1 LIFQPLSVAIGLRYL
16 RAKRRNHFI
25 SFISLISMAGIAVG
39 VAILITVISVMNGFE
54 KELRERILGMVS
66 HATVSTWDRPFED
79 WPELIENA
87 RRNPEVIGAA
97 PFVEQQTLLN
107 GRDVAGGLVRGIDPA
122 LEPSVS
128 DLDQQMISGSLDAL
142 GEERWRVVLGIELA
156 ARLGVGP
163 GDPVTIF
170 APEIRA
176 TAAGVM
182 PQVRRFTVV
191 GIFEAGVH
199 EFDSSLAIVHWKD
212 AQALF
217 RTGEGVTGVRLE
229 FTDLFRARSIAL
241 DLADSLPGFYRV
253 RDWTQQ
259 NANWFRAV
267 QLEKTMMFIILSL
280 IIVVAAFNIISTLVM
295 LVTDKQADIAIL
307 KTMGLSPGRV
317 MQVFVVQGMSIGVIG
332 TLLGTLGGILL
343 ALNVEN
349 IVAGLESL
357 LNTEFLSADIY
368 YISDLPSDLKWGD
381 VARFSG
387 LALVLSL
394 LSTLYPAWRAGR
406 TRPAE
411 ALRYE

>member
-1 LIFQPLSVAIGLRYL
+1 MIFQPLSIAIGLRYL

-79 WPELIENA
+79 WPDLIDSA
-87 RRNPEVIGAA
+87 RRHPEVVGAA
-97 PFVEQQTLLN
+97 PFVEQQTLLK
-107 GRDVAGGLVRGIDPA
+107 GRDVSGALVRGIDPA
-122 LEPSVS
+122 LESSVS
-128 DLDQQMISGSLDAL
+128 DLDQQMISGSLGAL
-142 GEERWRVVLGIELA
+142 NDDRWQVVLGVGLA
-156 ARLGVGP
+156 AGLGVGP

-182 PQVRRFTVV
+182 PQVRRFTVA

-199 EFDSSLAIVHWKD
+199 EFDSSLAVVHWKD

-241 DLADSLPGFYRV
+241 ELADELPGFYRV

-267 QLEKTMMFIILSL
+267 QMEKTMMFIILSL

-307 KTMGLSPGRV
+307 KTMGLSPGKV

-332 TLLGTLGGILL
+332 TVLGTIGGIVL
-343 ALNVEN
+343 ALNVES
-349 IVAGLESL
+349 IVAGVEQL
-357 LNTEFLSADIY
+357 LDTEFLSADIY
-368 YISDLPSDLKWGD
+368 YISDLPSDLQAAD
-381 VARFSG
+381 VVRFSG

>member
-1 LIFQPLSVAIGLRYL
+1 MIFQPLSVAIGLRYL

-79 WPELIENA
+79 WPDLVDSA
-87 RRNPEVIGAA
+87 RRHPEVIGAA
-97 PFVEQQTLLN
+97 PFVEQQTLLK
-107 GRDVAGGLVRGIDPA
+107 GRDVSGALVRGIDPA

-142 GEERWRVVLGIELA
+142 DDGRWQVVLGLGLA
-156 ARLGVGP
+156 SSLGVGP

-182 PQVRRFTVV
+182 PQVRRFTVA

-199 EFDSSLAIVHWKD
+199 EFDSSLAVVHWKD

-217 RTGEGVTGVRLE
+217 RTGQSVTGVRLE

-241 DLADSLPGFYRV
+241 ELADELPGFYRV

-267 QLEKTMMFIILSL
+267 QMEKTMMFIILSL

-307 KTMGLSPGRV
+307 KTMGLSPGKV
-317 MQVFVVQGMSIGVIG
+317 MQIFVVQGMSIGVIG
-332 TLLGTLGGILL
+332 TLLGTIGGIAL

-349 IVAGLESL
+349 IVAGVEQL
-357 LNTEFLSADIY
+357 LDTEFLSADIY
-368 YISDLPSDLKWGD
+368 YISDLPSDLQWED
-381 VARFSG
+381 VVRFSG

>member
-25 SFISLISMAGIAVG
+25 SFISLISTAGIAVG

-54 KELRERILGMVS
+54 KELRDRILGMVS

-79 WPELIENA
+79 WPELIERA
-87 RRNPEVIGAA
+87 REHPEVIGAA
-97 PFVEQQTLLN
+97 PFLEQQTLLK
-107 GRDVAGGLVRGIDPA
+107 GRDVSGALVRGIDPA
-122 LEPSVS
+122 REPSVS
-128 DLDQQMISGSLDAL
+128 DLDQQMISGRLEAL
-142 GEERWRVVLGIELA
+142 GEQRWQVILGVGLA
-156 ARLGVGP
+156 AKLGVGP

-176 TAAGVM
+176 TAAGII
-182 PQVRRFTVV
+182 PQVRRFTVA

-199 EFDSSLAIVHWKD
+199 EFDSSLAVLHWED

-217 RTGEGVTGVRLE
+217 RTGQGVTGVRLE

-241 DLADSLPGFYRV
+241 ELADALPGFYRV

-267 QLEKTMMFIILSL
+267 QMEKTMMFIILSL

-332 TLLGTLGGILL
+332 TLLGTIGGIVL
-343 ALNVEN
+343 ALNVEG
-349 IVAGLESL
+349 IVAGIEQL

-368 YISDLPSDLKWGD
+368 YISDLPSDLQWLD
-381 VARFSG
+381 VVRFSG

>member
-1 LIFQPLSVAIGLRYL
+1 
-16 RAKRRNHFI
+16 
-25 SFISLISMAGIAVG
+25 MAGIAVG

-66 HATVSTWDRPFED
+66 HATVSTWDRSFSD
-79 WPELIENA
+79 WPDLIERA
-87 RRNPEVIGAA
+87 RDHPDVVGAA
-97 PFVEQQTLLN
+97 PFVESMTLLK
-107 GRDVAGGLVRGIDPA
+107 GRGVEGALVRGVDPA
-122 LEPSVS
+122 LESDVS
-128 DLDQQMISGSLDAL
+128 ELADQMVAGSLASLDD
-142 GEERWRVVLGIELA
+142 ERWQVLLGVELA
-156 ARLGVGP
+156 AMLGVGP

-176 TAAGVM
+176 TAAGVV
-182 PQVRRFTVV
+182 PQVRRFTVA

-199 EFDSSLAIVHWKD
+199 EFDSSLAVVHWKD

-217 RTGEGVTGVRLE
+217 RTGQGVTGVRLE

-241 DLADSLPGFYRV
+241 ELAESLPGFYRV

-267 QLEKTMMFIILSL
+267 QMEKTMMFIILSL

-332 TLLGTLGGILL
+332 TLLGTVGGIVL
-343 ALNVEN
+343 ALNVES
-349 IVAGLESL
+349 IVAGIEQM

-368 YISDLPSDLKWGD
+368 YISDLPSDLQVKD

>member
-1 LIFQPLSVAIGLRYL
+1 MFQPLSVAIGLRYL

-79 WPELIENA
+79 WSELIGNA
-87 RRNPEVIGAA
+87 RQNPEVIGAA
-97 PFVEQQTLLN
+97 PFVEQETLLK
-107 GRDVAGGLVRGIDPA
+107 GRDVSGALVRGIDPA

-128 DLDQQMISGSLDAL
+128 DLDQQMISGSLGAL
-142 GEERWRVVLGIELA
+142 DDERWQVVLGLELA

-176 TAAGVM
+176 TAAGVV
-182 PQVRRFTVV
+182 PQVRRFTVA

-199 EFDSSLAIVHWKD
+199 EFDSSLAVVHWKD

-217 RTGEGVTGVRLE
+217 RTGQGVTGVRLE

-241 DLADSLPGFYRV
+241 ELAESLPGFYRV

-267 QLEKTMMFIILSL
+267 QMEKTMMFIILSL

-332 TLLGTLGGILL
+332 TLLGTVGGIVL
-343 ALNVEN
+343 ALNVES
-349 IVAGLESL
+349 IVAGIEQM

-368 YISDLPSDLKWGD
+368 YISDLPSDLQVKD

>member
-54 KELRERILGMVS
+54 NELRERILGMVS
-66 HATVSTWDRPFED
+66 HATVSTWDRPFEE
-79 WPELIENA
+79 WPALIDNA
-87 RRNPEVIGAA
+87 REHPEVVGAA
-97 PFVEQQTLLN
+97 PFVEQQTLLK
-107 GRDVAGGLVRGIDPA
+107 GRDAVGALVRGIDPA
-122 LEPSVS
+122 REPEVS
-128 DLDQQMISGSLDAL
+128 DLDEQMIAGSLAAL
-142 GEERWRVVLGIELA
+142 DDERWQVVLGVELA
-156 ARLGVGP
+156 SRLGVGP

-176 TAAGVM
+176 TAAGVV
-182 PQVRRFTVV
+182 PQVRRFTVA

-199 EFDSSLAIVHWKD
+199 EFDSALALVHWQD

-217 RTGEGVTGVRLE
+217 RTGDGVTGVRLE
-229 FTDLFRARSIAL
+229 FTDLFRARTIAL
-241 DLADSLPGFYRV
+241 ELAEQLPGFYRV

-259 NANWFRAV
+259 HANWFRAV

-332 TLLGTLGGILL
+332 TLLGTVGGIVL

-349 IVAGLESL
+349 IVAGIEAL
-357 LNTEFLSADIY
+357 LDTEFLSADIY
-368 YISDLPSDLKWGD
+368 YISDLPSDLQWRD

>member
-79 WPELIENA
+79 WPALIENA
-87 RRNPEVIGAA
+87 RQNPEVIGAA
-97 PFVEQQTLLN
+97 PFVEQQTLLK
-107 GRDVAGGLVRGIDPA
+107 GRDVSGALVRGIDPV
-122 LEPSVS
+122 LEPPVS

-142 GEERWRVVLGIELA
+142 GEDRWQVVLGLELA
-156 ARLGVGP
+156 ARLGVAP

-176 TAAGVM
+176 TAAGVL
-182 PQVRRFTVV
+182 PQVRRFTVA

-199 EFDSSLAIVHWKD
+199 EFDSSLAVVHWQD

-217 RTGEGVTGVRLE
+217 RTGDGVTGVRLE
-229 FTDLFRARSIAL
+229 FTDLFRARPIAL
-241 DLADSLPGFYRV
+241 ELADSLPGFYRV

-332 TLLGTLGGILL
+332 TLLGTVGGIVL

-349 IVAGLESL
+349 IVAGIEQL

-368 YISDLPSDLKWGD
+368 YISDLPSDLQWMD
-381 VARFSG
+381 VMRFSG

>member
-54 KELRERILGMVS
+54 NELRERILGMVS

-79 WPELIENA
+79 WPDLIERA
-87 RRNPEVIGAA
+87 HEHPEVVGAA
-97 PFVEQQTLLN
+97 PFVEQQTLLK
-107 GRDVAGGLVRGIDPA
+107 GRDVSGALVRGIDPA
-122 LEPSVS
+122 REASVS
-128 DLDQQMISGSLDAL
+128 DLDEQMISGRLAALDQQ
-142 GEERWRVVLGIELA
+142 RWQVVLGVGLA
-156 ARLGVGP
+156 ASLGVGP

-182 PQVRRFTVV
+182 PQVRRFTVAGV
-191 GIFEAGVH
+191 FEAGVH
-199 EFDSSLAIVHWKD
+199 DFDSALAVVHWED

-217 RTGEGVTGVRLE
+217 RTGQGVTGVRLE

-241 DLADSLPGFYRV
+241 ELADALPGFYRV

-267 QLEKTMMFIILSL
+267 QMEKTMMFIILSL

-332 TLLGTLGGILL
+332 TLLGTLGGIAL

-349 IVAGLESL
+349 IVAGLEQL

-368 YISDLPSDLKWGD
+368 YISDLPSDLQWLD
-381 VARFSG
+381 VVRFSG

>member
-1 LIFQPLSVAIGLRYL
+1 MIFQPLSVAIGLRYL

-79 WPELIENA
+79 WPALIENA
-87 RRNPEVIGAA
+87 RQNPEVIGAA
-97 PFVEQQTLLN
+97 PFVEQQTLVK
-107 GRDVAGGLVRGIDPA
+107 GRDVSGALVRGIDPA
-122 LEPSVS
+122 LEPTVS

-142 GEERWRVVLGIELA
+142 DDARWQVVLGLELA

-176 TAAGVM
+176 TAAGVL
-182 PQVRRFTVV
+182 PQVRRFTVA

-199 EFDSSLAIVHWKD
+199 EFDSSLAIVHWTD

-229 FTDLFRARSIAL
+229 FTDLFRARAIAL
-241 DLADSLPGFYRV
+241 ELADSLPGFYRV

-332 TLLGTLGGILL
+332 TLLGTAGGIVL

-349 IVAGLESL
+349 IVAGIESL

-368 YISDLPSDLKWGD
+368 YISDLPSDLKWSD
-381 VARFSG
+381 VMRFSG